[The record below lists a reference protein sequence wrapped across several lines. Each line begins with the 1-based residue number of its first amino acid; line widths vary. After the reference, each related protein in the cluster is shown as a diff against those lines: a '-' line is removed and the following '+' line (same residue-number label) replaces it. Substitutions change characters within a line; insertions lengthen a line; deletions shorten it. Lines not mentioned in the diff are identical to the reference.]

1 MLHLE
6 GVRTIFN
13 YVLYI
18 SITTIAMYNFLEWVN
33 IITFQNFD
41 YNASDQQ
48 QETVTKR
55 IKCNINSSA

>member
-33 IITFQNFD
+33 IITYQNFD
-41 YNASDQQ
+41 YNSPDQQ
-48 QETVTKR
+48 QETVTEQ